1 MENVDL
7 LDEFFVSP
15 VDIRNRVASDVA
27 IAELKHLVSAV
38 CDNCQCV
45 ACQSSGCNK

>member
-1 MENVDL
+1 MGNADL
-7 LDEFFVSP
+7 LDEFFVSSAE
-15 VDIRNRVASDVA
+15 IRNRVASDVA
-27 IAELKHLVSAV
+27 MAELKHIVSAV